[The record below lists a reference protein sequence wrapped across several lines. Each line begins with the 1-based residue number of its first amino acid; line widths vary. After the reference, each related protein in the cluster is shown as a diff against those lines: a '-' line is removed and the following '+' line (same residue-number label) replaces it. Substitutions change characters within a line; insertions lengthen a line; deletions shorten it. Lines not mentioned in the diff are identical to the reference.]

1 MHSSKDLWLGMH
13 GCIGPFFFPEMKSR
27 RFENT
32 VEATRG
38 YCLLRIPQLWAVR
51 FMRPAARTDTISEIK
66 IDTLYMSYRKESI
79 DIDIKS
85 ILFQEK
91 IC

>member
-1 MHSSKDLWLGMH
+1 
-13 GCIGPFFFPEMKSR
+13 MKSR

-85 ILFQEK
+85 VLFQEK
-91 IC
+91 ICGQHQPRYSVMTAPEIKLIGY